1 MRRSIFTA
9 GAGAA
14 AIAAAIALAGP
25 AQAAEGDAQLSVL
38 HGVPG
43 LTVDVWVNGDRTLDD
58 FAPGTL
64 AGPLALPPGAYELAI
79 TASDAADASAP
90 VIGPVNVTLAAS
102 GNYTAVANLDA
113 AGKPTANLF
122 TNDVSQIEAGKGK
135 LTVRHTAAAP
145 AVDVLAGGTAVVSN
159 LANPSEQTLTL
170 DPGTI
175 SAAVA
180 ATGTTAPVIGPADV
194 TVAEG
199 THTIVYAW
207 GSLADDNLQLAV
219 QTIDGLHSAPG
230 SVPGARDGSSDSGQA
245 AGALSSGITG
255 GGVVVTIGFV
265 AVALALLFGGIG
277 MVRTIAALRA
287 GEPMGPGRRA

>member
-9 GAGAA
+9 GAGAVA
-14 AIAAAIALAGP
+14 LAAAIALAGP
-25 AQAAEGDAQLSVL
+25 AQAAEGDAHLSVL

-43 LTVDVWVNGDRTLDD
+43 LTVDVWVNGARTLDD
-58 FAPGTL
+58 FAPGSL

-90 VIGPVNVTLAAS
+90 VIGPVTVNLAAS

-122 TNDVSQIEAGKGK
+122 TNDVSRIAAGKGK
-135 LTVRHTAAAP
+135 LTVRHAAAAP
-145 AVDVLAGGTAVVSN
+145 AVDVLAGGAAVVSN
-159 LANPSEQTLTL
+159 LANPAEQTLSL

-194 TVAEG
+194 KVSEG

-207 GSLADDNLQLAV
+207 GSLADKNLKLAV
-219 QTIDGLHSAPG
+219 QTIEGLHSAPG
-230 SVPGARDGSSDSGQA
+230 SVPGARDGSSD
-245 AGALSSGITG
+245 AGMPASSISANASAGSI
-255 GGVVVTIGFV
+255 VVWVGFG
-265 AVALALLFGGIG
+265 ALALVLLLGGLG
-277 MVRTIAALRA
+277 MARTIAELR
-287 GEPMGPGRRA
+287 ER

>member
-1 MRRSIFTA
+1 MEIDMRNRIFTA

-58 FAPGTL
+58 FTPGSL
-64 AGPLALPPGAYELAI
+64 AGPLALPAGAYELAI
-79 TASDAADASAP
+79 TASDAADASAA
-90 VIGPVNVTLAAS
+90 VIGPVSVTLAAN

-113 AGKPTANLF
+113 AGNPTANLF

-145 AVDVLAGGTAVVSN
+145 AVDILAGGSPVITN
-159 LANPSEQTLTL
+159 LVNPNEQTLTL
-170 DPGTI
+170 DPGTVP
-175 SAAVA
+175 AAVA

-194 TVAEG
+194 TIAEG

-207 GSLADDNLQLAV
+207 GSLADANLQLAV
-219 QTIDGLHSAPG
+219 QTIEGLHSAPG
-230 SVPGARDGSSDSGQA
+230 SVPGALDGSTVAAPADSTALMVGFGA
-245 AGALSSGITG
+245 A
-255 GGVVVTIGFV
+255 
-265 AVALALLFGGIG
+265 ALALLLGGVG
-277 MVRTIAALRA
+277 VARTVTA
-287 GEPMGPGRRA
+287 RRAE

>member
-9 GAGAA
+9 GAGAV

-25 AQAAEGDAQLSVL
+25 AQAANGDAQLSVL

-58 FAPGTL
+58 FAPGSL

-90 VIGPVNVTLAAS
+90 VIGPVSVTLAAG

-122 TNDVSQIEAGKGK
+122 TNDVSRIEAGKGK

-145 AVDVLAGGTAVVSN
+145 AVDVLAGGAAVLSN
-159 LANPSEQTLTL
+159 LANPAEQTLSL

-194 TVAEG
+194 TVSEG

-207 GSLADDNLQLAV
+207 GSLADKNLQLAV
-219 QTIDGLHSAPG
+219 QNLEGLHSAPA
-230 SVPGARDGSSDSGQA
+230 SVPGARDGSRDAASSTTGLPGSGS
-245 AGALSSGITG
+245 AGP
-255 GGVVVTIGFV
+255 VVVTVGFGV
-265 AVALALLFGGIG
+265 LALILLFGGIG
-277 MVRTIAALRA
+277 MARTIAELRA
-287 GEPMGPGRRA
+287 R

>member
-1 MRRSIFTA
+1 MRTSIFTA

-14 AIAAAIALAGP
+14 AIAAVLALAGP

-64 AGPLALPPGAYELAI
+64 AGPLALPAGAYELAI

-90 VIGPVNVTLAAS
+90 VIGPVTVTLAAS

-122 TNDVSQIEAGKGK
+122 TNDVSQIAAGKGK
-135 LTVRHTAAAP
+135 LTVRHAAAAP
-145 AVDVLAGGTAVVSN
+145 AVDVLAGGAAVVSN
-159 LANPSEQTLTL
+159 LANPNEKTLSL

-207 GSLADDNLQLAV
+207 GSLADKNLQLAV

-230 SVPGARDGSSDSGQA
+230 SVPGARDGSLDDGSA
-245 AGALSSGITG
+245 ASVSSASASAGS
-255 GGVVVTIGFV
+255 VVATIGFGVV
-265 AVALALLFGGIG
+265 AVVLLLGGIG
-277 MVRTIAALRA
+277 MARTIAELRA
-287 GEPMGPGRRA
+287 G

>member
-1 MRRSIFTA
+1 MRNRIFTA

-25 AQAAEGDAQLSVL
+25 AHAAEGDAQLSVL

-58 FAPGTL
+58 FTPGSL

-79 TASDAADASAP
+79 TASDAADASAA
-90 VIGPVNVTLAAS
+90 VIGPVSVTLAAN

-113 AGKPTANLF
+113 AGNPTANLF
-122 TNDVSQIEAGKGK
+122 TNNVSRIEAGKGK

-145 AVDVLAGGTAVVSN
+145 AVDVLAGGAAVVTN
-159 LANPSEQTLTL
+159 LANPNEQTLTL
-170 DPGTI
+170 DPGTV

-194 TVAEG
+194 TIAEG

-207 GSLADDNLQLAV
+207 GSLADKNLQLAV
-219 QTIDGLHSAPG
+219 QTIEGLHSAPA
-230 SVPGARDGSSDSGQA
+230 SVPGARDGSGDVASTGPAVLAVGFGA
-245 AGALSSGITG
+245 A
-255 GGVVVTIGFV
+255 
-265 AVALALLFGGIG
+265 ALALLLGGLG
-277 MVRTIAALRA
+277 VARTVAA
-287 GEPMGPGRRA
+287 RRAE

>member
-1 MRRSIFTA
+1 MEIDMRNRILTA

-58 FAPGTL
+58 FTPGSL
-64 AGPLALPPGAYELAI
+64 AGPLALPAGAYELAI
-79 TASDAADASAP
+79 TASDAADASAA
-90 VIGPVNVTLAAS
+90 VIGPVSVTLAAN

-113 AGKPTANLF
+113 AGNPTANLF

-145 AVDVLAGGTAVVSN
+145 AVDILAGGSPVITN
-159 LANPSEQTLTL
+159 LANPNEQTLTL
-170 DPGTI
+170 DPGTVP
-175 SAAVA
+175 AAVA

-194 TVAEG
+194 TIAEG

-207 GSLADDNLQLAV
+207 GSLADANLQLAV
-219 QTIDGLHSAPG
+219 QTIEGLHSAPG
-230 SVPGARDGSSDSGQA
+230 SVPGALDGSTVAAPADSTALMVGFGA
-245 AGALSSGITG
+245 A
-255 GGVVVTIGFV
+255 
-265 AVALALLFGGIG
+265 ALALLLGGVG
-277 MVRTIAALRA
+277 VARTVAA
-287 GEPMGPGRRA
+287 RRAE

>member
-1 MRRSIFTA
+1 MRISIFTA

-58 FAPGTL
+58 FTPGTL
-64 AGPLALPPGAYELAI
+64 AGPLALPAGAYELAI

-90 VIGPVNVTLAAS
+90 VIGPVTVTLAAS

-113 AGKPTANLF
+113 EGTPTANFF

-135 LTVRHTAAAP
+135 LTVRHAAAAP
-145 AVDVLAGGTAVVSN
+145 AVDVLAGGAPVISN
-159 LANPSEQTLTL
+159 LTNPNEQTLSL

-180 ATGTTAPVIGPADV
+180 ATGTTTPVIGPADL
-194 TVAEG
+194 TVSEG
-199 THTIVYAW
+199 THTVVYAW
-207 GSLADDNLQLAV
+207 GSLADNNLQLAV
-219 QTIDGLHSAPG
+219 QTIEGLHSAPG
-230 SVPGARDGSSDSGQA
+230 SVPGARDGSAGTTA
-245 AGALSSGITG
+245 AGPAVLT
-255 GGVVVTIGFV
+255 VGFG
-265 AVALALLFGGIG
+265 AAALALLLGGVG
-277 MVRTIAALRA
+277 VARTVSARRA
-287 GEPMGPGRRA
+287 G

>member
-1 MRRSIFTA
+1 MRATIFTA

-14 AIAAAIALAGP
+14 AVAAAIALAGP

-64 AGPLALPPGAYELAI
+64 AGPLALPAGAYELAI

-90 VIGPVNVTLAAS
+90 VIGPVTVNLAAS

-113 AGKPTANLF
+113 AGKPTANFF

-145 AVDVLAGGTAVVSN
+145 AVDVLAGGSPAITNLSN
-159 LANPSEQTLTL
+159 PNEQSLTL

-180 ATGTTAPVIGPADV
+180 ATGTTAPVIGPADL
-194 TVAEG
+194 TVSEG

-207 GSLADDNLQLAV
+207 GSLADKNLQLAV
-219 QTIDGLHSAPG
+219 QPIDGLHSSPG
-230 SVPGARDGSSDSGQA
+230 SVPGGRGGAADTDSAEPAVLA
-245 AGALSSGITG
+245 AGFGA
-255 GGVVVTIGFV
+255 
-265 AVALALLFGGIG
+265 AALALLLGALG
-277 MVRTIAALRA
+277 VNRTLAT
-287 GEPMGPGRRA
+287 RRAK

>member
-1 MRRSIFTA
+1 MRSRILTA
-9 GAGAA
+9 GAGASA
-14 AIAAAIALAGP
+14 AALAAAIVLAVP
-25 AQAAEGDAQLSVL
+25 AQAAEGDAHLSVL

-43 LTVDVWVNGDRTLDD
+43 LTVDVWVNGARTLDD
-58 FAPGTL
+58 FTPGTL
-64 AGPLALPPGAYELAI
+64 AGPLALPPGAYDLAI

-90 VIGPVNVTLAAS
+90 VIGPVTVTLAAN

-113 AGKPTANLF
+113 AGKPTANFF
-122 TNDVSQIEAGKGK
+122 TNDVSRIDAGKGK

-145 AVDVLAGGTAVVSN
+145 AVDVLAGGTAVVTN
-159 LANPSEQTLTL
+159 LANPNEQTLTL

-207 GSLADDNLQLAV
+207 GSLADKNLQLAV
-219 QTIDGLHSAPG
+219 QTIEGLHSAPG
-230 SVPGARDGSSDSGQA
+230 SVPGALDGSSGGVPTEQMV
-245 AGALSSGITG
+245 LG
-255 GGVVVTIGFV
+255 GGLAAATLLLIVVG
-265 AVALALLFGGIG
+265 LGK
-277 MVRTIAALRA
+277 VRTSAARK
-287 GEPMGPGRRA
+287 P

>member
-1 MRRSIFTA
+1 MRNRIFTA

-58 FAPGTL
+58 FTPGSL
-64 AGPLALPPGAYELAI
+64 AGPLALPAGAYELAI
-79 TASDAADASAP
+79 TASDAADASAA
-90 VIGPVNVTLAAS
+90 VIGPVSVTLAAN

-113 AGKPTANLF
+113 AGNPTANLF

-145 AVDVLAGGTAVVSN
+145 AVDVLAGGTPVITN
-159 LANPSEQTLTL
+159 LANPNEQTLTL
-170 DPGTI
+170 DSGTVP
-175 SAAVA
+175 AAVA
-180 ATGTTAPVIGPADV
+180 ATGTTDPVIGPADV
-194 TVAEG
+194 RIAEG

-207 GSLADDNLQLAV
+207 GSLADSNLQLAV
-219 QTIDGLHSAPG
+219 QTIEGLHSAPG
-230 SVPGARDGSSDSGQA
+230 SVPGALDGSTVAAPADSTALMVGFGA
-245 AGALSSGITG
+245 A
-255 GGVVVTIGFV
+255 
-265 AVALALLFGGIG
+265 ALALLLGGVG
-277 MVRTIAALRA
+277 VARTVAA
-287 GEPMGPGRRA
+287 RRAE